1 MKSKRKSILVRMLRP
16 VSVAFGVW
24 LVILLRTE
32 IEREGLFRSLM
43 SCALHPEME
52 FDLDKALEEVPI
64 HLEDLPHASPR
75 PAATAPPL
83 DGPWPTSL
91 NLPAPPT
98 PTELP
103 PPLEHHTKSR
113 PKPRKRNRP
122 SRPAVRGQ

>member
-24 LVILLRTE
+24 LVTSLRAE
-32 IEREGLFRSLM
+32 KVGAGLCCSLT
-43 SCALHPEME
+43 SRVLHPEME

-64 HLEDLPHASPR
+64 HLEDLPHASS
-75 PAATAPPL
+75 PAAASQL
-83 DGPWPTSL
+83 DGPWPTAS

-98 PTELP
+98 PNELP

-113 PKPRKRNRP
+113 PKPRKRTRP
-122 SRPAVRGQ
+122 SRPAVGGL